1 MKKHLLVA
9 AIAGAALMASA
20 GAQAAVVDLFSTDQG
35 PLNNY
40 TDGTVIGSQV
50 SSLGGDI
57 IGNYRDLQAYQISG
71 GVSGVAGTNIAVAGG
86 DLFFSTDA
94 SVNGQGAVIWDGS
107 TAATNTVAGF
117 GVPNYTGLGGLDL
130 TAGGTLSAFQLTT
143 IFADQTWW
151 FTLYMYTDAT
161 HWTSVQL
168 ESTPV
173 ATPTDEIVPFSAFTT
188 AALCGTNGAAPGVG
202 DILCGSGGTAD
213 SANVGALSAILN
225 TGSPLT
231 TSIDLRLT
239 SATTI
244 PEPGSLALL
253 GVGLLGMG
261 LARKARR
268 RQS

>member
-1 MKKHLLVA
+1 MKKHLLAV

-20 GAQAAVVDLFSTDQG
+20 GAQAAVVDLFSTDQAS
-35 PLNNY
+35 LNNY

-50 SSLGGDI
+50 SSFGGDI
-57 IGNYRDLQAYQISG
+57 LGNYRDLQAYQISG
-71 GVSGVAGTNIAVAGG
+71 GVSGVAGTSIAVASGN
-86 DLFFSTDA
+86 LYFSTDA
-94 SVNGQGAVIWDGS
+94 SVNGQGAVMWDGS

-117 GVPNYTGLGGLDL
+117 GIPNYTGLGGIDL
-130 TAGGTLSAFQLTT
+130 TNGGALSAFQLTT

-173 ATPTDEIVPFSAFTT
+173 ATPTDEIVPFSAFTNGL
-188 AALCGTNGAAPGVG
+188 LCGTTGAAPGVG
-202 DILCGSGGTAD
+202 DIMCGAGGTAD
-213 SANVGALSAILN
+213 STNVGALAAILN
-225 TGSPLT
+225 TGSTLT
-231 TSIDLRLT
+231 TSIDLQLT

-244 PEPGSLALL
+244 PEPGTLALF

-261 LARKARR
+261 LARRRRR